1 MRRIETRTLF
11 CIITICG
18 ILVAGCGGSTST
30 GPGPNPGSD
39 YYIRFRAGSVDRNYT
54 GDLLVH
60 GAFNQVSTE
69 YVFTAD
75 AVAEDGSITGGSV
88 ILGAQDV
95 TPITT
100 KTYGTYQVVG
110 SGWTVGQILYSIGG
124 IQYSNEDVPNDIR
137 VTITEISS
145 TAVKGTF
152 SGTVKAN
159 GKPSIPI
166 TNGEFNV
173 KRVN

>member
-1 MRRIETRTLF
+1 MRCILNRTRLV
-11 CIITICG
+11 ISV
-18 ILVAGCGGSTST
+18 ILMAGCGGSTST
-30 GPGPNPGSD
+30 DPGSNPGNG

-54 GDLLVH
+54 GDLVVH
-60 GAFNQVSTE
+60 GAFNQVSSE
-69 YVFTAD
+69 YIFTAD
-75 AVAEDGSITGGSV
+75 GVAEDGSITGGSI

-95 TPITT
+95 SPVTT
-100 KTYGTYQVVG
+100 KTYGSFQVVG
-110 SGWTVGQILYSIGG
+110 SGWTMGVILYSIGG
-124 IQYSNEDVPNDIR
+124 TQYDNDDVPNDIR

-159 GKPSIPI
+159 GKPSISI

-173 KRVN
+173 RRVN